1 MTKSKK
7 ELRDE
12 IERILDRHSL
22 GMMKN
27 KEWKNMNIDELLSLF
42 NKENKAK
49 EEEVEERIKER
60 IAKLKREHKPLQDEY
75 NLLYQ
80 RWFEFGHRDKQLE
93 RKLKSYESG
102 AEGNKMCSLQERIAE
117 LKRFL
122 YSLKKLK
129 QND

>member
-49 EEEVEERIKER
+49 EEEVVERVEKIKEL
-60 IAKLKREHKPLQDEY
+60 IKTDGPWTSENDGYDEAFDKGYNKCLEDVLSILKPNDSRCKCGNPKMDES
-75 NLLYQ
+75 N
-80 RWFEFGHRDKQLE
+80 FCKD
-93 RKLKSYESG
+93 
-102 AEGNKMCSLQERIAE
+102 CI
-117 LKRFL
+117 
-122 YSLKKLK
+122 
-129 QND
+129 

>member
-42 NKENKAK
+42 NKEK
-49 EEEVEERIKER
+49 V
-60 IAKLKREHKPLQDEY
+60 KRKT
-75 NLLYQ
+75 
-80 RWFEFGHRDKQLE
+80 G
-93 RKLKSYESG
+93 
-102 AEGNKMCSLQERIAE
+102 
-117 LKRFL
+117 
-122 YSLKKLK
+122 
-129 QND
+129 

>member
-1 MTKSKK
+1 MNKTKK
-7 ELRDE
+7 ELKSRKLAQIRSE
-12 IERILDRHSL
+12 QWQLTSCIAR
-22 GMMKN
+22 N
-27 KEWKNMNIDELLSLF
+27 KRLEKQLQ
-42 NKENKAK
+42 AK